1 MNSLAVVI
9 LNYNGVK
16 LLEKFLP
23 NVVDYS
29 PEAHVVIIDNAST
42 DGSVPWIKM
51 NHPSI
56 QCIALSQNFGY
67 ASGYNKGLKEV
78 KAEIYCLLNSDVLV
92 TKNWLPP

>member
-9 LNYNGVK
+9 LNYNGIK

-42 DGSVPWIKM
+42 
-51 NHPSI
+51 
-56 QCIALSQNFGY
+56 
-67 ASGYNKGLKEV
+67 
-78 KAEIYCLLNSDVLV
+78 CLLYTSDAADE
-92 TKNWLPP
+92 

>member
-9 LNYNGVK
+9 LNYNGIK
-16 LLEKFLP
+16 LLENFLP
-23 NVVDYS
+23 KVIDYS

-67 ASGYNKGLKEV
+67 ASGITKG
-78 KAEIYCLLNSDVLV
+78 
-92 TKNWLPP
+92 